1 MTDKLLLQRSCYC
14 CCCCKAQP
22 QNWFY

>member
-14 CCCCKAQP
+14 CCCKAQP